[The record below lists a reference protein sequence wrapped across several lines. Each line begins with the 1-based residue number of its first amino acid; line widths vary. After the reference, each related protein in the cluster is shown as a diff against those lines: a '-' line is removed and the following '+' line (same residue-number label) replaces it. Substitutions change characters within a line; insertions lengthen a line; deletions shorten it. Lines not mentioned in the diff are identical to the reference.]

1 MKKRLIIGLMCFLL
15 IFQAAGCHKAALGK
29 VQQEQ
34 LDKIASPAPKDMEG
48 LQIDS
53 IIDSGKGYVI
63 AAHYPVIKKGDIA
76 KTIRKKMK
84 SRVDLF
90 KQNLAPLRKEGKLPG
105 KDQTAYELNIDF
117 ECYRYNDNIVSFV
130 FKENAYLGGPQP
142 DQTMF
147 SYTFNTETGE
157 EIALEELF
165 DPNSNYLNILST
177 LTRTKL
183 TSDSALMKLS
193 TKDLVYA
200 GTEAK
205 ADKFAT
211 FALDGRGLIFFFPP
225 YQVAQYEAGYRT
237 TVLRYDEIKD
247 ICQVEEVCGEAD
259 LSDSKLP
266 EPTPTPTP
274 TPKATAV
281 AKDPS
286 LEGKKLIAIT
296 FDDGPNPKTTP
307 KLLDMLKQKGVKA
320 TFFMLGSRASAY
332 PNIVKRIY
340 EEGHTL
346 GSHTYSHKDLKK
358 LSDADVTA
366 ESQKTIDAIQA
377 ACGQSPIVARP
388 PYGSSDER
396 VRGILNMPI
405 VLWNI
410 DPNDWKDRDANIVAQ
425 RIISKAKPNSII
437 LLHDIYPTS
446 VEAAGKVIDELRRQG
461 YTFVTVDQLIIQKYG
476 SMQAGK
482 IY

>member
-1 MKKRLIIGLMCFLL
+1 MKKRLTILLLCLL
-15 IFQAAGCHKAALGK
+15 ILGQAAGCHKATLSK

-34 LDKIASPAPKDMEG
+34 LDKIATPSLKDMEG
-48 LQIDS
+48 LQIES
-53 IIDSGKGYVI
+53 IIDAGRGYVI
-63 AAHYPVIKKGDIA
+63 AAHYPVIKTGDIA
-76 KTIRKKMK
+76 KTIRKRIQG
-84 SRVDLF
+84 RVDLF
-90 KQNLAPLRKEGKLPG
+90 KQNLEPFRKKGALPA
-105 KDQTAYELNIDF
+105 DEEMAYELNIDF
-117 ECYRYNDNIVSFV
+117 ECYRYNDEIVSFI
-130 FKENAYLGGPQP
+130 FKENSYLGGPNP
-142 DQTMF
+142 DQTLF
-147 SYTFNTETGE
+147 SYTFNIHTGE
-157 EIALEELF
+157 EISLDELF
-165 DPNSNYLNILST
+165 AQGSNYLNILST
-177 LTRTKL
+177 LSRTKL
-183 TSDSALMKLS
+183 TADDALMKLS
-193 TKDLVYA
+193 TKNLVYA
-200 GTEAK
+200 GTEAREERFSV
-205 ADKFAT
+205 FAV
-211 FALDGRGLIFFFPP
+211 DGRGLIFFFPP

-237 TVLRYDEIKD
+237 VVVNFDEIAE
-247 ICQVEEVCGEAD
+247 ISRVEEVCGKAD
-259 LSDSKLP
+259 VSDSKLP

-274 TPKATAV
+274 EQTPVTV

-358 LSDADVTA
+358 LSDADVTD
-366 ESQKTIDAIQA
+366 ESQKAIDAIQA
-377 ACGQSPIVARP
+377 ACGQSPIVVRP

-396 VRGILNMPI
+396 VRGILNMP
-405 VLWNI
+405 VVVWNI
-410 DPNDWKDRDANIVAQ
+410 DPEDWKDRDADIVAQ

-437 LLHDIYPTS
+437 LLHDIYSTS

-482 IY
+482 VY